1 MNWLI
6 IESNNKYER
15 DVSTYSQY
23 NQINRLYRD
32 SVTSQQEE
40 SEKGMNVFVS
50 WFLMIAKRFKGVIQ
64 ISSKSDVKV

>member
-23 NQINRLYRD
+23 NQINRHEKD
-32 SVTSQQEE
+32 SARSQNE
-40 SEKGMNVFVS
+40 SIGLGKNVLSS
-50 WFLMIAKRFKGVIQ
+50 WFLMGAKRLKGVFQ
-64 ISSKSDVKV
+64 ISNKSDVKA